1 MSSSTVDFT
10 QLTALPQLYAEMIR
24 GCHIG
29 RLHDSTL
36 WSNLEDNLDAY
47 TAVFQGL
54 GMELAM
60 DPRGFAWLQSPGE
73 NKAIAPRVRQIA
85 LLLLLLYE
93 HQAAK
98 GHSLEAF
105 DRWLID
111 DHVLQEMRKNSRDLL
126 ETEGLGSL
134 EDLNSVMKAAVRLGF
149 ARSESDGWKLLA
161 AVRRFTDR
169 FEELAQANEPAEEA
183 GTQADAR
190 QES

>member
-10 QLTALPQLYAEMIR
+10 RLTALAELYADMSR
-24 GCHIG
+24 GRHIG
-29 RLHDSTL
+29 RIHDSAL

-47 TAVFQGL
+47 TTVFQGL
-54 GMELAM
+54 GMELAI
-60 DPRGFAWLQSPGE
+60 DPRGFAWLQNPRD
-73 NKAIAPRVRQIA
+73 NQAIAPRVRQIA

-111 DHVLQEMRKNSRDLL
+111 EPVLQEIRKGSRDLL

-134 EDLNSVMKAAVRLGF
+134 DDLSSVMKAAVRLGF
-149 ARSESDGWKLLA
+149 ARSESDGWQLLA

-169 FEELAQANEPAEEA
+169 FEELAQAGESPEEA
-183 GTQADAR
+183 DIQADSR
-190 QES
+190 QQA